1 MENEFRKL
9 LFDGLPHPSASE
21 ACLFDCLRAVVP
33 LILSEDKCKEPS
45 DANLSAVCTHSCHKV
60 KMVMRDEMVMV
71 MMTTTMA
78 MMFTGMAKNKKYDV
92 DQCNAGLHRVHAS
105 KPPGDLLQPSLITDS
120 VTTDLDK
127 DARNIESQTL
137 FKNKRNQPTL
147 FWKS

>member
-1 MENEFRKL
+1 M
-9 LFDGLPHPSASE
+9 
-21 ACLFDCLRAVVP
+21 P

-60 KMVMRDEMVMV
+60 KMVMRAQMVMV
-71 MMTTTMA
+71 MMTTIMA
-78 MMFTGMAKNKKYDV
+78 KMFTGMANSLMLGVKMMMMS
-92 DQCNAGLHRVHAS
+92 NAGLHRVHAS
-105 KPPGDLLQPSLITDS
+105 KPPGDLLQSSLITDS

-127 DARNIESQTL
+127 DARKIESQTL

>member
-1 MENEFRKL
+1 MENKL
-9 LFDGLPHPSASE
+9 LQLSFDGLPHPIASE
-21 ACLFDCLRAVVP
+21 GCLFYRLRTVVP
-33 LILSEDKCKEPS
+33 LILSGDKCKEPS
-45 DANLSAVCTHSCHKV
+45 DANLNAVCTLSCLKV

>member
-1 MENEFRKL
+1 
-9 LFDGLPHPSASE
+9 
-21 ACLFDCLRAVVP
+21 
-33 LILSEDKCKEPS
+33 
-45 DANLSAVCTHSCHKV
+45 
-60 KMVMRDEMVMV
+60 MVMRDEMVMVMV

-92 DQCNAGLHRVHAS
+92 DQCNAGWHRVHAS

-137 FKNKRNQPTL
+137 FKNKRSQPTL

>member
-9 LFDGLPHPSASE
+9 LFDGLPLPSASE

-45 DANLSAVCTHSCHKV
+45 DANLNAVCTLSCLKV

-92 DQCNAGLHRVHAS
+92 DQCRVAS
-105 KPPGDLLQPSLITDS
+105 CTCQ
-120 VTTDLDK
+120 
-127 DARNIESQTL
+127 
-137 FKNKRNQPTL
+137 
-147 FWKS
+147 